1 MKANG
6 AVHIGN
12 KLDRVGEFRRHVLS
26 FTADRV
32 AQPEATLL
40 GCKFAQPCLA
50 GRRARHAVP
59 RLTALCSEAVIQA
72 HFLAGHAGIYR
83 GGYFFPGSG
92 GATTAS
98 SSSRIA
104 AAAA

>member
-1 MKANG
+1 MESQSRFSRHEFAPARRLKLQWQTERIAMKANG

-72 HFLAGHAGIYR
+72 HFLA
-83 GGYFFPGSG
+83 
-92 GATTAS
+92 
-98 SSSRIA
+98 
-104 AAAA
+104 